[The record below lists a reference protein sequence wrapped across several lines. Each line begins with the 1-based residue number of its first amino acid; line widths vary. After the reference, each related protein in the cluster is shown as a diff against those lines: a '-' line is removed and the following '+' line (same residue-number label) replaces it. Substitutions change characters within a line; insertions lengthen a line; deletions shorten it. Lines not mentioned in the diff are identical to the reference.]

1 MPLRVCVSACLYT
14 LHIYLERHDSN
25 ANDLI
30 SSVSRNYLLR
40 FTQGKRKDKR
50 QETKAKAEAREH
62 KQQLEV
68 QTQAEAEAQAED
80 EHTAK
85 EKKNQ

>member
-1 MPLRVCVSACLYT
+1 MPVRVCVSACLYT

-50 QETKAKAEAREH
+50 QETKAKAEAWEH
-62 KQQLEV
+62 KQQLEA
-68 QTQAEAEAQAED
+68 QTQAEAEAED

>member
-1 MPLRVCVSACLYT
+1 MCLWLCVCACLYN
-14 LHIYLERHDSN
+14 LHIYLERRDSN

-40 FTQGKRKDKR
+40 FTQGKGKTKAKR
-50 QETKAKAEAREH
+50 QKTKAKAEAWEH
-62 KQQLEV
+62 KQQLG
-68 QTQAEAEAQAED
+68 AEAQAED